1 MRLIPHEFSA
11 ESAFDELKAEIDA
24 NQALNDER
32 WTVFLNSN
40 PVKHVKH
47 AKWADEEQEWNTYP
61 LVNIG
66 GLWGTIC
73 FDNIDENFQ
82 DLICRK
88 IGRHGVVPFNTN
100 ATSHA
105 EVQAE
110 FGTLPVLLTN
120 VKCIE
125 DSTSFQNCT
134 SGPMGFDHCESG
146 TDLKMACGHHSVV
159 CSTKNEL
166 YSQNCSHFKK
176 LLIKFMPRKS
186 HLLYLFLLN
195 RPFRCYFFN

>member
-1 MRLIPHEFSA
+1 MRFISHEFLA
-11 ESAFDELKAEIDA
+11 ENAFDDLKAEIDA

-32 WTVFLNSN
+32 WTVFLNSD

-47 AKWADEEQEWNTYP
+47 AKWAVEERQWDTNP

-73 FDNIDENFQ
+73 FDNIDKNFQ
-82 DLICRK
+82 DLICRE
-88 IGRHGVVPFNTN
+88 IGHREMVLDFYTK
-100 ATSHA
+100 ATSHS

-120 VKCIE
+120 VKCIA

-134 SGPMGFDHCESG
+134 SGPMGFEQCESG
-146 TDLKMACGHHSVV
+146 MDLKMACG
-159 CSTKNEL
+159 TLDEK
-166 YSQNCSHFKK
+166 
-176 LLIKFMPRKS
+176 
-186 HLLYLFLLN
+186 
-195 RPFRCYFFN
+195 